1 MVDEEGVA
9 AIVTGLLRRG
19 GRGLLVHRAPTR
31 RWYPDCWD
39 LPGGHI
45 EDGETPDNALRREL
59 AEELGVVATVSGPPD
74 ANFRS
79 PTFRMAAWVIDDWEG
94 EPTNLE
100 LAEHDAIA
108 WMSFQETATLKL
120 AHPGLATLLRDALP

>member
-1 MVDEEGVA
+1 MVGDERVH

-45 EDGETPDNALRREL
+45 EDGETPDTALRREL
-59 AEELGVVATVSGPPD
+59 VEELGVAAAVTGPPD
-74 ANFRS
+74 ANFRGT
-79 PTFRMAAWVIDDWEG
+79 TFRMAAWVIDEWEG

-108 WMSFQETATLKL
+108 WMSLQETATLKL
-120 AHPGLATLLRDALP
+120 AHPGLTTFLRDALP

>member
-1 MVDEEGVA
+1 MVGEEGVD

-45 EDGETPDNALRREL
+45 EEGETPDIALRREL
-59 AEELGVVATVSGPPD
+59 FEELGVAATVAGPAD
-74 ANFRS
+74 ANFRGT
-79 PTFRMAAWVIDDWEG
+79 TFRITGWVIDEWEG
-94 EPTNLE
+94 EPSNRE
-100 LAEHDAIA
+100 PAEHDAIA
-108 WMSFQETATLKL
+108 WMTFRETATLNL
-120 AHPGLATLLRDALP
+120 AHPGLATLLRDALS